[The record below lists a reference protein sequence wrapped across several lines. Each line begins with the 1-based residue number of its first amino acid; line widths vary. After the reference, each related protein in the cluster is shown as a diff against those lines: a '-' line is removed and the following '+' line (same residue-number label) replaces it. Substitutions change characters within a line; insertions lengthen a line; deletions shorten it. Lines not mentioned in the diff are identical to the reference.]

1 MKSPTVWILV
11 WCGAGSRSHL
21 LKAAEGA
28 SRRARSVHRGDLVH
42 AVVRAQDRVTAS
54 AAAHHRVRHLARAK
68 MLTLSLPFMKSG
80 VGDYHLLVAH
90 NFLSNISLDGSHEDT
105 KLRMFNR
112 RHCESAE
119 SHAKVPPTGDDASVL
134 SILCTDEDEVP
145 LLEAKILS
153 ATALGRSG
161 SPVSLSKMTA
171 RKKRPLK
178 KLSMVQRFVKMI
190 SSDDLVDREGTADE
204 DIAMSSL
211 AESRQKKKSEDKSFE
226 DDRPISPASV
236 SQFGF
241 FRRLRTSL
249 AKDERS
255 FLCASSGASLTVSHF
270 PFHTSARSRS
280 RLRHSRSSIGS
291 TERLHQNISEDS
303 IDELRP
309 FDFKEVEYVTFE
321 QLGWKLRRSSLSLGG
336 VAWKSPSKEERKA
349 NEHQQGMATASDG
362 SSSAKRATESIDEVT
377 VEEDSDK
384 PVADDSRRGE
394 YDPSMLDDILSASR
408 TMVRSIGFVSVG
420 KVFASPQ
427 AMKATLN
434 ETFAEM
440 FPNVQLTYSKLRS
453 IKRDM
458 WIIAQECDV
467 DEYTVAHAFIYYERI
482 VIKGMISKYN
492 RKLVAGVA
500 LLVAV
505 KLNDYKKPDIV
516 KVLECTEEKLRIS
529 RREML
534 SFELPL
540 CSALQFDL
548 FPPAHHVEPH
558 LHKIVF
564 GIF

>member
-1 MKSPTVWILV
+1 
-11 WCGAGSRSHL
+11 
-21 LKAAEGA
+21 
-28 SRRARSVHRGDLVH
+28 
-42 AVVRAQDRVTAS
+42 
-54 AAAHHRVRHLARAK
+54 
-68 MLTLSLPFMKSG
+68 MKSG

-249 AKDERS
+249 AKDE
-255 FLCASSGASLTVSHF
+255 
-270 PFHTSARSRS
+270 
-280 RLRHSRSSIGS
+280 S

-408 TMVRSIGFVSVG
+408 TMSVG